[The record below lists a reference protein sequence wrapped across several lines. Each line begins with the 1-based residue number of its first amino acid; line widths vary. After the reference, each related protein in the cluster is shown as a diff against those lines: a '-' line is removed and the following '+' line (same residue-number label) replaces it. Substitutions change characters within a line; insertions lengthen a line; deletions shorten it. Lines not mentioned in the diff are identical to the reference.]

1 MRLHRLEL
9 FGFKSFLNRTV
20 FQFNEGITSIVGP
33 NGCGKSNIVDAVV
46 WALGERGTKSLR
58 VKDMGDVIFHGSNGK
73 RPVNIAEVT
82 IELTEGGN
90 DVAVK
95 RRIYRD
101 GTNEYYLNGSL
112 VRLKDVQDFFLGTG
126 IGVNSY
132 AIVEQGRIEFLIQM
146 KPQERRV
153 VIEETGGITRF
164 EEKKRDA
171 ALRLEEVSSNLERVE
186 DIYNE
191 VTKSFAKAEAEWQ
204 RWQTYRDLTDKQA
217 EIEKWILLEGFT
229 KLRKR
234 MGKITERRDEFDKEL
249 GRKEDEKNKLG
260 QELLAKEDEFSLID
274 AATRKLE
281 VDIKGREKDMES
293 RLLEIEYV
301 RGEIK
306 RLENDLNGFL
316 ETKEGLEESI
326 AVYEGDIV
334 ALKRTKMEREQ
345 ALAEEE
351 VQNKGL
357 DETREALK
365 ERVEEYG
372 QKIEAERIELFV
384 AMSKITEIKN
394 RISEIERQALE
405 RKKREEKRAEEQAK
419 LTNRLGQLQS
429 SRTRVEERLER
440 ARADKSAMLAE
451 EGRAVKERQRIN
463 DLVQTEKNAI
473 ESLRSEKRGKEE
485 FLRQMASIRGSKGED
500 IPDTKK
506 LIDVIKAD
514 ETREKALER
523 FFFREL
529 EYHVLKGTD
538 TAAIADTVRKHAAN
552 YIFFP
557 PKGMFSLNSEEVGL
571 NVTWIE
577 SLEEGLRRIKS
588 GEEGIFLNDS
598 ISIDS
603 RGFILREK
611 DAKKVDLKQFRERKR
626 AEKALKDMEE
636 KLSERSRVMKE
647 AQESLNRCNAV
658 YRDIKIGREE
668 QEKAI
673 NSLER
678 ELLLIDAEVKNVQ
691 GRLNELD
698 AEMDFLD
705 ETPTITVEA
714 LVEQK
719 KSHETARVEREG
731 RMTALKQELDK
742 VKKDYEDATARARE
756 TAIRIERQKNGL
768 KGLGEDVERK
778 VALIGTANDE
788 KERIRAKAEQT
799 VQAITQQTGKMRELE
814 KAYETIKDA
823 TAKDIERYEGLKETA
838 GNLHMERQ
846 ALQEGIDAVQ
856 KEMEKIRT
864 RREGGERELAILLE
878 KEGAITERLATAYGM
893 ENPEDF
899 PVPSGRDFEAERE
912 TIVREIS
919 ELGEVNFRAE
929 KEYAE
934 LKERVVFLEQQKE
947 DLRSAMD
954 SLKKTIA
961 KIDSLSKDIFLE
973 TFETVNTA
981 FKRFTQMLFKG
992 GQGYLAMNQ
1001 DNGGVDMY
1009 VQPPGKRVVRME
1021 QLSGGEKALISLGFL
1036 LSLMDTKPSPFSL
1049 MDEIDAPLDDA
1060 NLMGLM
1066 DIIADISRKTQ
1077 ILFITHNRITMECS
1091 NTIYGITMEDEGIS
1105 KVVSVKL

>member
-33 NGCGKSNIVDAVV
+33 NGCGKSNIVDAIV

-58 VKDMGDVIFHGSNGK
+58 IKDMGDVIFHGSNGK

-82 IELTEGGN
+82 IELSDGGN

-101 GTNEYYLNGSL
+101 GTNEYYLNGKL

-153 VIEETGGITRF
+153 IIEETGGITRF
-164 EEKKRDA
+164 EEKKREA

-186 DIYNE
+186 DIYSE
-191 VTKSFAKAEAEWQ
+191 VTKSFAKAEVEWQ

-217 EIEKWILLEGFT
+217 EIEKWILLEGLA
-229 KLRKR
+229 KLRRR
-234 MGKITERRDEFDKEL
+234 MRKITERRDELDKEL
-249 GRKEDEKNKLG
+249 GQKEEEQDRLR
-260 QELLAKEDEFSLID
+260 QDLLAKEDEFSLID
-274 AATRKLE
+274 TTTRKLE
-281 VDIKGREKDMES
+281 VDIKGKEKDMES

-301 RGEIK
+301 RGELK
-306 RLENDLNGFL
+306 RLENELKGFL
-316 ETKEGLEESI
+316 KTKEGLEERI
-326 AVYEGDIV
+326 AAYEADIV
-334 ALKRTKMEREQ
+334 ALKRTRMERAQ
-345 ALAEEE
+345 ALADEEAR
-351 VQNKGL
+351 NKGL
-357 DETREALK
+357 DETREALRG
-365 ERVEEYG
+365 RVEEYG
-372 QKIEAERIELFV
+372 QKIEAERVEVFV

-394 RISEIERQALE
+394 RISQIERQAWE
-405 RKKREEKRAEEQAK
+405 RKKREEKRAEEQTK

-429 SRTRVEERLER
+429 SRTSVEERLER
-440 ARADKSAMLAE
+440 ARADRSAMLSE
-451 EGRAVKERQRIN
+451 EGDALKERQRIN
-463 DLVQTEKNAI
+463 DAVQAEKNAI
-473 ESLRSEKRGKEE
+473 ESLKSEKRGKEE
-485 FLRQMASIRGSKGED
+485 FLRQMASIRSERGET
-500 IPDTKK
+500 IPDTRK
-506 LIDVIKAD
+506 LIDVIRAD

-529 EYHVLKGTD
+529 EYHVLTGMD
-538 TAAIADTVRKHAAN
+538 MAAIAQIVRKYPAN

-557 PKGMFSLNSEEVGL
+557 PKGMFRLNSDEVGL
-571 NVTWIE
+571 DVIWIDG
-577 SLEEGLRRIKS
+577 LEEGLRRIES

-611 DAKKVDLKQFRERKR
+611 DAKKVDLKQFRERKK
-626 AEKALKDMEE
+626 AEKALRDIEE
-636 KLSERSRVMKE
+636 KLSERSRVMRE
-647 AQESLNRCNAV
+647 AQEALNRCNTV
-658 YRDIKIGREE
+658 YRDIKTGREQ
-668 QEKAI
+668 QEKTI

-678 ELLLIDAEVKNVQ
+678 ELLLIDAELKIIQ
-691 GRLNELD
+691 ERLRELD
-698 AEMDFLD
+698 TEMDFLD
-705 ETPTITVEA
+705 EAPTITVETLA
-714 LVEQK
+714 EEK
-719 KSHETARVEREG
+719 RSYEAAREEREG
-731 RMTALKQELDK
+731 RMTALRQELNG
-742 VKKDYEDATARARE
+742 VKAEYEDATARARE
-756 TAIRIERQKNGL
+756 AAIGIERQKNGL
-768 KGLGEDVERK
+768 KTLGEDIERK
-778 VALIGTANDE
+778 VALIGTTNDE
-788 KERIRAKAEQT
+788 KGRVEGKAERT
-799 VQAITQQTGKMRELE
+799 VRAIAEQSEKMKELE
-814 KAYETIKDA
+814 KAYETIKEA
-823 TAKDIERYEGLKETA
+823 TAKDIERYEDLKKTA
-838 GNLHMERQ
+838 GNLHMEKQ

-856 KEMEKIRT
+856 KETEKIRG
-864 RREGGERELAILLE
+864 RREGGEREMAILLE
-878 KEGAITERLATAYGM
+878 KEGTVTERLTTTYGL
-893 ENPEDF
+893 ENPEDV
-899 PVPSGRDFEAERE
+899 PIPSGIDFETERE
-912 TIVREIS
+912 TLVREIS
-919 ELGEVNFRAE
+919 QLGEVNFRAE
-929 KEYAE
+929 NEYTE
-934 LKERVVFLEQQKE
+934 LKERVAFLEQQKE
-947 DLRSAMD
+947 DLRNAMD

-961 KIDSLSKDIFLE
+961 RIDALSKDIFLE
-973 TFETVNTA
+973 TFETVNNA

-992 GQGYLAMNQ
+992 GQGYLAINQ
-1001 DNGGVDMY
+1001 ENGGVEMY

>member
-1 MRLHRLEL
+1 VAPTALLVEGGDASPGNSMRLPRLEL
-9 FGFKSFLNRTV
+9 FGFKSFFNRTV

-82 IELTEGGN
+82 IELTEEGN

-164 EEKKRDA
+164 EEIKRDA
-171 ALRLEEVSSNLERVE
+171 ALRLVEVSSNLERVE

-204 RWQTYRDLTDKQA
+204 RWQTYRGLTDKQA

-249 GRKEDEKNKLG
+249 GQKEDEKNKLG

-301 RGEIK
+301 RGELK
-306 RLENDLNGFL
+306 RLENELNGFL
-316 ETKEGLEESI
+316 KTKEGLEESI
-326 AVYEGDIV
+326 VVYEGDIV

-351 VQNKGL
+351 AQNRGL

-372 QKIEAERIELFV
+372 QKIEAERVELFV

-394 RISEIERQALE
+394 RILEIERQTLE

-419 LTNRLGQLQS
+419 LTNRLGQLRS

-451 EGRAVKERQRIN
+451 EGKAVKEQQRIN
-463 DLVQTEKNAI
+463 DLVQAEKNAI

-529 EYHVLKGTD
+529 EYHVLKSTD
-538 TAAIADTVRKHAAN
+538 AAAIADTVRKYPTN

-571 NVTWIE
+571 DVIWIE
-577 SLEEGLRRIKS
+577 SLEEGLRRIES

-611 DAKKVDLKQFRERKR
+611 DTRKVDLKQFRERKK
-626 AEKALKDMEE
+626 AEKALKDIEE
-636 KLSERSRVMKE
+636 KLSERSLVMKE
-647 AQESLNRCNAV
+647 AQENLNRCNTV
-658 YRDIKIGREE
+658 YRDIKTGREE
-668 QEKAI
+668 HDKAI

-678 ELLLIDAEVKNVQ
+678 ELLLIDAEIKNVQ

-698 AEMDFLD
+698 AEMDCLD

-714 LVEQK
+714 LAEEK
-719 KSHETARVEREG
+719 KSHEAAKEERED
-731 RMTALKQELDK
+731 RMTTLRQELNG
-742 VKKDYEDATARARE
+742 VKAEYEDATARARE
-756 TAIRIERQKNGL
+756 AAIRIERQKNGL
-768 KGLGEDVERK
+768 
-778 VALIGTANDE
+778 
-788 KERIRAKAEQT
+788 
-799 VQAITQQTGKMRELE
+799 
-814 KAYETIKDA
+814 
-823 TAKDIERYEGLKETA
+823 
-838 GNLHMERQ
+838 
-846 ALQEGIDAVQ
+846 
-856 KEMEKIRT
+856 
-864 RREGGERELAILLE
+864 
-878 KEGAITERLATAYGM
+878 
-893 ENPEDF
+893 
-899 PVPSGRDFEAERE
+899 
-912 TIVREIS
+912 
-919 ELGEVNFRAE
+919 
-929 KEYAE
+929 
-934 LKERVVFLEQQKE
+934 
-947 DLRSAMD
+947 
-954 SLKKTIA
+954 
-961 KIDSLSKDIFLE
+961 
-973 TFETVNTA
+973 
-981 FKRFTQMLFKG
+981 
-992 GQGYLAMNQ
+992 
-1001 DNGGVDMY
+1001 
-1009 VQPPGKRVVRME
+1009 
-1021 QLSGGEKALISLGFL
+1021 
-1036 LSLMDTKPSPFSL
+1036 
-1049 MDEIDAPLDDA
+1049 
-1060 NLMGLM
+1060 
-1066 DIIADISRKTQ
+1066 
-1077 ILFITHNRITMECS
+1077 
-1091 NTIYGITMEDEGIS
+1091 
-1105 KVVSVKL
+1105 

>member
-647 AQESLNRCNAV
+647 AQENLNRCNAV

-768 KGLGEDVERK
+768 KALGEDVERK

-814 KAYETIKDA
+814 KAYETTKDA

-856 KEMEKIRT
+856 KEMERIRT

-1001 DNGGVDMY
+1001 DNGGVEMY